1 MYDNS
6 NINTLLR
13 KLVDKSISN
22 EELQILH
29 QWSETDSN
37 YAKLLHNIENE
48 SLPLEDINIWLELRD
63 GKSNW
68 LAELQSNTIHKINTS
83 KKIKIFKNNYMNIAA
98 AIFFL
103 FGLSF
108 VSYKYIFTSDS
119 PTVIEDLKPG
129 TNKAR
134 ITLSDGKIIDLR
146 EDQEGIVF
154 GEKLNYVDGTLIED
168 LDKDK
173 LTYAILETPKGGQ
186 YHIKLSDGTQVWL
199 NADSKLK
206 YPVVFNEKERI
217 VELEGEA
224 YFDVKNLSTKKT
236 EIPFTVKTSYQNIKV
251 LGTQFNVN
259 AYKLDRSSPEK
270 TTLVEGK
277 IVIGNTNDEV
287 VLEPGYQ
294 GVISSHAILKKK
306 VDVTAFTAWVDNK
319 FIFDD
324 TDLREVLEVLGR
336 WYDFEYIV
344 ENPNYNVQLYANI
357 SRSKNFKEVLEILRK
372 SEIKFRLENNRNENK
387 LIIIN

>member
-1 MYDNS
+1 
-6 NINTLLR
+6 
-13 KLVDKSISN
+13 
-22 EELQILH
+22 
-29 QWSETDSN
+29 
-37 YAKLLHNIENE
+37 
-48 SLPLEDINIWLELRD
+48 
-63 GKSNW
+63 
-68 LAELQSNTIHKINTS
+68 
-83 KKIKIFKNNYMNIAA
+83 MNIAA

-119 PTVIEDLKPG
+119 PAVIEDLKPG